1 MLNVKLLSWLFKC
14 ETANTV
20 PTGLS
25 SRSYQTHTSIH
36 PHAAIRM
43 HQMMCLFCS
52 LVMISYLANDPLYPL
67 EFFELFVKKIL
78 KLYESLVD
86 FVKVA
91 GFYVI
96 AGS

>member
-1 MLNVKLLSWLFKC
+1 
-14 ETANTV
+14 
-20 PTGLS
+20 
-25 SRSYQTHTSIH
+25 
-36 PHAAIRM
+36 
-43 HQMMCLFCS
+43 
-52 LVMISYLANDPLYPL
+52 MISYLANDPLYPL

-96 AGS
+96 AGSWKAKSREYYALKPLKPSFAQLQVHVLLCSTGLF

>member
-1 MLNVKLLSWLFKC
+1 
-14 ETANTV
+14 
-20 PTGLS
+20 
-25 SRSYQTHTSIH
+25 
-36 PHAAIRM
+36 
-43 HQMMCLFCS
+43 
-52 LVMISYLANDPLYPL
+52 MISYLANDPLYPL

-96 AGS
+96 AGSWKRQNHASIMHWNPPFAQLQVIMSY